1 MERININLLVAI
13 FVSYQKYFK
22 FIMENYF
29 KNRRTV
35 RKYSDKPVSD
45 ELLNKILEESM
56 RAPTTGNMQ
65 LYSVVVTR
73 DPERKKLLSPA
84 HFNQPSITGCS
95 VVLTF
100 CADFNR
106 FIKWCDLNK
115 AVPGYDNFQS
125 FVTAVLD
132 VVVLTQ
138 QFNTIA
144 EMNGLGCCYIGTT
157 TYNTPQIAEILDLP
171 KYVIPVTTLTVGYPA
186 GKIEDIPQVER
197 LTLDAFIHSEKYTD
211 YSPER
216 INEIYR
222 DKESLEVN
230 SGYVKENNK
239 ETLAQVFTDVR
250 YTKANN
256 EHFSKV
262 LYDFIEAQGFRFPE

>member
-1 MERININLLVAI
+1 
-13 FVSYQKYFK
+13 
-22 FIMENYF
+22 MENYF

-35 RKYSDKPVSD
+35 RKYSDKPVSN
-45 ELLNKILEESM
+45 ELLNKILEEAM

-73 DPERKKLLSPA
+73 DPGMKKLLSPA

-157 TYNTPQIAEILDLP
+157 TYNAPQIAEILDLP

-186 GKIEDIPQVER
+186 ENIACIPQVER
-197 LTLDAFIHSEKYTD
+197 LPVDAIVHNEKYED

-216 INEIYR
+216 VKEIYR

-230 SGYVKENNK
+230 RGYIKENNK

-262 LYDFIEAQGFRFPE
+262 LYDFIEAQGFRFPG

>member
-1 MERININLLVAI
+1 MLLKRRIIILLLHIRNIQP
-13 FVSYQKYFK
+13 F
-22 FIMENYF
+22 MENYF

-45 ELLNKILEESM
+45 ELLNKILEEAM

-65 LYSVVVTR
+65 LYSVIVTR
-73 DPERKKLLSPA
+73 DPEMKRLLSPA

-106 FIKWCDLNK
+106 FIKWCSLNN

-157 TYNTPQIAEILDLP
+157 TYNAPQIAEILDLP
-171 KYVIPVTTLTVGYPA
+171 QYVIPVTTLTVGYPA
-186 GKIEDIPQVER
+186 ENIAGMPQVER
-197 LTLDAFIHSEKYTD
+197 LPLDAFIHHEKYND

-216 INEIYR
+216 IKEIYR
-222 DKESLEVN
+222 EKESLDVN
-230 SGYVKENNK
+230 LGYVKENNK

-262 LYDFIEAQGFRFPE
+262 LYDFIEAQGFRFPG

>member
-1 MERININLLVAI
+1 MV
-13 FVSYQKYFK
+13 
-22 FIMENYF
+22 ENYF
-29 KNRRTV
+29 KNRRTI
-35 RKYSDKPVSD
+35 RKYSDKTVSD
-45 ELLNKILEESM
+45 ELLDRMLEEAM

-84 HFNQPSITGCS
+84 HFNQPSVTGCS

-106 FIKWCDLNK
+106 FIKWCDLNN

-125 FVTAVLD
+125 FLAAVLD

-157 TYNTPQIAEILDLP
+157 TYNAPEIAKILELP
-171 KYVIPVTTLTVGYPA
+171 KYVVPVTTLTVGYPDDLA
-186 GKIEDIPQVER
+186 ASMPQVER
-197 LTLDAFIHSEKYTD
+197 LPLYAFVHNEKYRD
-211 YSPER
+211 YTPEN

-230 SGYVKENNK
+230 RGYVEENNK
-239 ETLAQVFTDVR
+239 QTLAQVFTDVR
-250 YTKANN
+250 YPKDNN

-262 LYDFIEAQGFRFPE
+262 YYDFIESQGFKFPE